1 MQRGSYYEAV
11 AAFEKVA
18 QLKPDL
24 AEAYFY
30 IGITY
35 AQYLEDPLSAEEYF
49 LKAVQLNPS
58 YGRAYHGLG
67 LIYISVKKDADKA
80 IQYLSKSVELEPEF
94 AQAQFSLG
102 LAYVMADRRSEVI
115 KTISILRQMNE
126 NQLAAT
132 LEAMLRGDMLV

>member
-1 MQRGSYYEAV
+1 MSKLSVILVCLGLICARSGYAGETEFRNFMRSGVAAMEQGDSAAALKAFQNAVGDNPKSTAAHQAMGIAHLQRGSYYEAV

-58 YGRAYHGLG
+58 YGRAYH
-67 LIYISVKKDADKA
+67 
-80 IQYLSKSVELEPEF
+80 
-94 AQAQFSLG
+94 
-102 LAYVMADRRSEVI
+102 
-115 KTISILRQMNE
+115 
-126 NQLAAT
+126 
-132 LEAMLRGDMLV
+132 